1 MPDAHSSVFS
11 SIFISHAS
19 ADDTLVKRLREALEA
34 LNIPVWADSR
44 ELVGGS
50 LLEASIARAID
61 ESAHFLVVIG
71 PRTQDSRWVR
81 KEIQRALA
89 VRQARAE
96 AGEDYGVIPLLL
108 PGIEPSAMDL

>member
-34 LNIPVWADSR
+34 LNIPVWADSS
-44 ELVGGS
+44 ELAGGS

-71 PRTQDSRWVR
+71 PRTQNSRWVR
-81 KEIQRALA
+81 RVQSEVRLAPVRGGGRWHSALDKWPE
-89 VRQARAE
+89 VR
-96 AGEDYGVIPLLL
+96 
-108 PGIEPSAMDL
+108 